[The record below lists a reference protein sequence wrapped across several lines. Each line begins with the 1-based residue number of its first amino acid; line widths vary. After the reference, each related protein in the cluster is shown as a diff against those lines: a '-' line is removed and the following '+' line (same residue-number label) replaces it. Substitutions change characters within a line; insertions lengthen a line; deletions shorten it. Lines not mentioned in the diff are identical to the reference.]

1 MEKQREQICRSLG
14 FPGITQ
20 VHQYVVEAIRG
31 NISALPERGLDAA
44 TLEQLGYSRQALQ
57 LSRGEPRPAAD
68 EPSSLEMVK
77 ELLAR
82 ETPYGALREKRITA
96 HHCRTA
102 GADVSL
108 LERLGFPMA
117 ELSHVYP
124 IRDLKR
130 AGHGV
135 RELSTHFSDEQLRVA
150 GFSAVEMRMAGRT
163 ICDLQRAGYNE
174 NLIRT
179 AGYRPCPRFAERDV
193 REPA

>member
-1 MEKQREQICRSLG
+1 MAALAQGSTS
-14 FPGITQ
+14 ITHCLWSED
-20 VHQYVVEAIRG
+20 VKR
-31 NISALPERGLDAA
+31 
-44 TLEQLGYSRQALQ
+44 TFQALQ
-57 LSRGEPRPAAD
+57 GLGCSDEQLSRLSRLSRGEPRPPAD
-68 EPSSLEMVK
+68 GPTSLETVK

-82 ETPYGALREKRITA
+82 ETPCGALREKGITA
-96 HHCRTA
+96 HHCRIA

-135 RELSTHFSDEQLRVA
+135 RELTTHFSDGQLRAA

-163 ICDLQRAGYNE
+163 IQDLQRAGYNE
-174 NLIRT
+174 NHIRT
-179 AGYRPCPRFAERDV
+179 AGYSHNELALAGLGHHVRDSLKGM
-193 REPA
+193 